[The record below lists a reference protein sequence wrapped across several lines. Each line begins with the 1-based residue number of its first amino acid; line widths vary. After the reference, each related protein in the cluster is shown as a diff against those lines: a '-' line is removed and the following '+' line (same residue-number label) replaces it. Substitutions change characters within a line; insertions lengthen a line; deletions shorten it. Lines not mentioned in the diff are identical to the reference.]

1 MDIYEESLKQH
12 KKHAGKIKIESK
24 VSLSTQQD
32 MSIYYSPG
40 VAAVSKLLATEPK
53 KAREYTSLNNTVA
66 VISDGSSVLGLG
78 NIGPLGALPVMEGKA
93 VLFKKFANIDAF
105 PIVLD
110 TKDPNEIIKTVL
122 NIAPSFGGINLED
135 IAAPQCFYIEDALKR
150 QLNMPIMHD
159 DQHGTAIV
167 VLAGLIN
174 AMKVVNKELSSAKI
188 VVVGAGAAGTA
199 IVKLLSLY
207 ASPRMF
213 AVDSKGII
221 SPNRT
226 DLNEEKRTLLKYT
239 NLSGIDGSL
248 DDVIE
253 GADIFI
259 GVSRA
264 GLLTPKM
271 VSTMAKDSI
280 IFALANPEPEIMPD
294 EAKKAGAKIVATGR
308 SDFPNQVNNVLAFPG
323 IFRGALD
330 NQAKII
336 EDTKI
341 KAAEAIASV
350 VNHPTA
356 DEIIP
361 SPLNPH
367 VMGAVAGVFK
377 QN

>member
-1 MDIYEESLKQH
+1 
-12 KKHAGKIKIESK
+12 
-24 VSLSTQQD
+24 
-32 MSIYYSPG
+32 
-40 VAAVSKLLATEPK
+40 
-53 KAREYTSLNNTVA
+53 
-66 VISDGSSVLGLG
+66 
-78 NIGPLGALPVMEGKA
+78 
-93 VLFKKFANIDAF
+93 
-105 PIVLD
+105 
-110 TKDPNEIIKTVL
+110 
-122 NIAPSFGGINLED
+122 
-135 IAAPQCFYIEDALKR
+135 
-150 QLNMPIMHD
+150 
-159 DQHGTAIV
+159 
-167 VLAGLIN
+167 
-174 AMKVVNKELSSAKI
+174 
-188 VVVGAGAAGTA
+188 
-199 IVKLLSLY
+199 
-207 ASPRMF
+207 MF

-271 VSTMAKDSI
+271 VSSMAKDSI

-330 NQAKII
+330 NQAKIT

-356 DEIIP
+356 NEIIP

-367 VMGAVAGVFK
+367 VMSAVAGVFK

>member
-330 NQAKII
+330 NQAKIT